1 MKRKVVLSKLAAT
14 KLAALLEYLES
25 EWSARSKYDFIAK
38 LDRALGLIAVFP
50 NSFERIGGK
59 KGVHRC
65 VITNQTTV
73 YYTHDDAT
81 VNILTIFDNRQHP
94 GRLPQELG

>member
-14 KLAALLEYLES
+14 KLTALLEYLES
-25 EWSARSKYDFIAK
+25 EWSARSKDDFIAK

-50 NSFERIGGK
+50 NSFARIGDK

-65 VITNQTTV
+65 VITNQD
-73 YYTHDDAT
+73 HGLLHA
-81 VNILTIFDNRQHP
+81 R
-94 GRLPQELG
+94 